1 MSYIECARKFYN
13 PKIHTSI
20 WYVLLIIGSSYDKVI
35 IKNYTPR
42 KLYSKK
48 TILQAVGRGNQ
59 TKLRWHAA
67 TFQFSLISE
76 I

>member
-42 KLYSKK
+42 KIHTNAQVKCSYL
-48 TILQAVGRGNQ
+48 NQ
-59 TKLRWHAA
+59 P
-67 TFQFSLISE
+67 SG
-76 I
+76 